1 MQDFCLADIKDI
13 IILTSVGQEVK
24 KNRGFCPIL
33 ILD

>member
-24 KNRGFCPIL
+24 KKGGSAPF
-33 ILD
+33 